1 MSEEL
6 TTTRDPWERLDAE
19 SSQEYIAFCEYCKM
33 GPSRSLRKV
42 SSHLGTSYDTIKI
55 YSRNHRWVERAK
67 AMDVAANGLVPADVD
82 MSPTETMA
90 FQFAVG
96 KAMLE
101 LGVRA
106 INLKKPGTIKV
117 SDAIKLIDKGAE
129 MQRKA
134 QGIDSPGV
142 QININGKGFEAV
154 EEMLLEAF
162 GEEMDDDDS
171 PDDLP
176 EQA

>member
-1 MSEEL
+1 MGEEL
-6 TTTRDPWERLDAE
+6 IQTAPDPWERLEDE
-19 SSQEYIAFCEYCKM
+19 SSQEYFAFAEYCKM
-33 GPSRSLRKV
+33 GPSRSLRKIAA
-42 SSHLGTSYDTIKI
+42 HLGVSYDTIKV
-55 YSRNHRWVERAK
+55 YSRKNRWVERSK
-67 AMDVAANGLVPADVD
+67 AMDVAANALVPTDID

-106 INLKKPGTIKV
+106 INLKKPGSIKV

-142 QININGKGFEAV
+142 QININGKGFQAV
-154 EEMLLEAF
+154 EDMIQEIEAL
-162 GEEMDDDDS
+162 GEEIEEDDD
-171 PDDLP
+171 
-176 EQA
+176 